1 MAYDPKKSRAK
12 QKDEDVVDEILKEDK
27 PKAKKTPTK
36 KPAAKKPAVKKPEP
50 SLKIVKDEDELEKI
64 HAEDAPLIM
73 QPQVWVT
80 LAASAIVALLV
91 IKKRRKK

>member
-12 QKDEDVVDEILKEDK
+12 QKDQDVVEEILKDEK
-27 PKAKKTPTK
+27 PKAKNPV
-36 KPAAKKPAVKKPEP
+36 AKKTEAAKKPEP
-50 SLKIVKDEDELEKI
+50 SLKIVKDEEELEKI
-64 HAEDAPLIM
+64 HAEDAPLFM

-80 LAASAIVALLV
+80 LAASAIVALLL

>member
-12 QKDEDVVDEILKEDK
+12 QSEQDVVDEILKEEK
-27 PKAKKTPTK
+27 PKAKKPV
-36 KPAAKKPAVKKPEP
+36 AKKTEATNKPEP

-64 HAEDAPLIM
+64 HAEDAPLFM
-73 QPQVWVT
+73 QPQVWIT

>member
-1 MAYDPKKSRAK
+1 MKKPAK
-12 QKDEDVVDEILKEDK
+12 PASKKAAPAKKASKAVPAKK
-27 PKAKKTPTK
+27 PVAKKTEAT
-36 KPAAKKPAVKKPEP
+36 KKPEP

-64 HAEDAPLIM
+64 HAEDAPLFM
-73 QPQVWVT
+73 QPQVWIT

>member
-27 PKAKKTPTK
+27 PKAKKTPAK